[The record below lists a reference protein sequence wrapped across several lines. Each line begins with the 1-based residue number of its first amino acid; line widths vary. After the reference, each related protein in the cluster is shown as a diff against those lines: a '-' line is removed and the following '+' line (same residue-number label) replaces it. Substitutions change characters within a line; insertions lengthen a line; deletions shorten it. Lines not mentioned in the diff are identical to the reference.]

1 MSRGKPL
8 SFDRN
13 EALLKALDLFWEKG
27 FAKTGMTELLAHMGI
42 QRQSF
47 YNTFGNKEE
56 VFIEALKVYTHS
68 HVDKMSAIMAQDRH
82 PLVNIKEVFTLLDSV
97 CQNKEK
103 CGCFAVNTMTE
114 FGDSQDA
121 VGELLKDI
129 VYGSYDVYLQAFTRA
144 IEKGYIPA
152 TKNPKVITTAL
163 LAMLYGLTPLRK
175 VGFGEEILDEILEAI
190 KELLRD

>member
-27 FAKTGMTELLAHMGI
+27 FAKTGMTELLTHMGI

-56 VFIEALKVYTHS
+56 IFIEALKVYTRN
-68 HVDKMSAIMAQDRH
+68 HVDKMSAIMEQDRH
-82 PLVNIKEVFTLLDSV
+82 PLDNIKELFALLGKLS
-97 CQNKEK
+97 QEKEK
-103 CGCFAVNTMTE
+103 CGCFVVNTMTE

-121 VGELLKDI
+121 VGELLKKL
-129 VYGSYDVYLQAFTRA
+129 VHGSYDVYLQAFTRA
-144 IEKGYIPA
+144 IENGYIPA
-152 TKNPKVITTAL
+152 TKNPKIITTAF

-175 VGFGEEILDEILEAI
+175 VGFGEEILGDILEAT
-190 KELLRD
+190 KDLLRD